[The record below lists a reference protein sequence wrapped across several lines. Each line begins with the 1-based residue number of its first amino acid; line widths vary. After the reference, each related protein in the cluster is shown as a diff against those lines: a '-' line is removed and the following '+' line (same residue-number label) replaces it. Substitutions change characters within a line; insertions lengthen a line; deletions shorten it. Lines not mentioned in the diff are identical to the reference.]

1 MLKRF
6 AVSALAATLS
16 FAPLVASAQT
26 FASTPS
32 GIHFLQPIPAMA
44 CGDPFGFCTQ
54 ANQYISAYNS
64 YVGNINSINN
74 LGWTYA
80 RYPQTVN
87 TGFSTNMQQVANVL
101 QQSQGLNY
109 TVGNVERQVSLQWP
123 TYTPG
128 TPLTTLNGTLETN
141 TATAIVAEL
150 KGAGLL
156 DQSNTDASMSAA
168 IRDIRNAGA
177 QAKNQ
182 TQELQVITQ
191 LLTLIWEE
199 QVKEQR
205 LLGLRMS
212 EEAQH
217 DLSDVASKRQ
227 QRLYDESLVTR
238 LQTAADGTPPIL
250 SPAQI
255 NTIFGAH
262 Q

>member
-1 MLKRF
+1 MKRF
-6 AVSALAATLS
+6 AVVAVAATLS
-16 FAPLVASAQT
+16 FAPFAASAQT
-26 FASTPS
+26 FASTPA
-32 GIHFLQPIPAMA
+32 GIHFLQPLPAMT
-44 CGDPFGFCTQ
+44 CGDPLGFCQQ
-54 ANQYISAYNS
+54 ANQFVSAYNS
-64 YVGNINSINN
+64 YVGNINTINN

-87 TGFSTNMQQVANVL
+87 TNFSSNMQQIASVL

-109 TVGNVERQVSLQWP
+109 NVGNIERQVSMQWP

-128 TPLTTLNGTLETN
+128 TPLSSLNGTLENN
-141 TATAIVAEL
+141 TASAIVAEL

-168 IRDIRNAGA
+168 IRDIRTAGA

-227 QRLYDESLVTR
+227 QRLYDEALVKR